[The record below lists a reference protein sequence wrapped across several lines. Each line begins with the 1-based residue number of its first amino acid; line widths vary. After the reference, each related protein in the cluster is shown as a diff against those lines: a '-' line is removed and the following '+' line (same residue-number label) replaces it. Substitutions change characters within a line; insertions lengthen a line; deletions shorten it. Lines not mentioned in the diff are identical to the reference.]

1 LERHVARFV
10 DQMAELYEREGFAPI
25 AGRVFARLLLSPEPM
40 ALGDLARDLRV
51 SKASVSTETRRL
63 EGQRVLE
70 RVTRPGDRRVFY
82 RIAEDL
88 PARIMDVRLERM
100 RRFRSLLG
108 QGRRRLPSDARG
120 LRARLREC
128 ERAYTA
134 FLKASKS
141 ALELWRREQQKR
153 GAVRTSDGPR
163 TS

>member
-1 LERHVARFV
+1 LERHVVRFV

-82 RIAEDL
+82 RIANDL
-88 PARIMDVRLERM
+88 PVRIMDVRLERM
-100 RRFRSLLG
+100 RRFRALLG
-108 QGRRRLPSDARG
+108 QGRKRLPPDARG

-128 ERAYTA
+128 ERAYTV
-134 FLKASKS
+134 FLRSSQS
-141 ALELWRREQQKR
+141 ALTVWQRAQRNGRRAK
-153 GAVRTSDGPR
+153 
-163 TS
+163 